1 MPEAQNP
8 FTGDTNTLISELKK
22 KANIIRQ
29 HVIEM
34 VHEAG
39 SGHPGGALSA
49 ADIITALYF
58 NIMRHDPRNPEWPE
72 RDRFVL
78 SKGHAA
84 PAYYAALAET
94 GYFPVEELLTLRKLG
109 SRLQGHPSMRHLPGI
124 DMSTGSLGQGLS
136 AGIGMAL
143 GGRLDR
149 KDYYVYVVVGDGEM
163 QEGSIWE
170 AAMSASHYKLDHLI
184 AFLDRNRLQIDGRTE
199 QVMPIE
205 PIKEKWEAFGWHVLE
220 INGHDFSEIFRAV
233 AEGKACNGKPTMIIA
248 NTIKGKGVSFMEG
261 SLHFHGKAPND
272 EQYEIAMRELRGEE
286 VNA

>member
-1 MPEAQNP
+1 MPEAQDL
-8 FTGDTNTLISELKK
+8 FIDEKDALILELKK

-39 SGHPGGALSA
+39 SGHPGGSLSA
-49 ADIITALYF
+49 TDIITALYF
-58 NIMRHDPRNPEWPE
+58 SVMRHDPHNPSWPD

-84 PAYYAALAET
+84 PAYYAALAES
-94 GYFPVEELLTLRKLG
+94 GYFPVKELLSLRKLG
-109 SRLQGHPSMRHLPGI
+109 SRLQGHPSMRHLPGV

-136 AGIGMAL
+136 VGIGMAL

-149 KDYYVYVVVGDGEM
+149 KNYYVYVLVGDGEM
-163 QEGSIWE
+163 QEGNVWE

-199 QVMPIE
+199 QVMSIE
-205 PIKEKWEAFGWHVLE
+205 PIKEKWEAFGWHVIE
-220 INGHDFSEIFRAV
+220 INGHSFPDILRAV
-233 AEGKACNGKPTMIIA
+233 EEGKACNGKPTMIIA

-261 SLHFHGKAPND
+261 SVHFHGKAPND
-272 EQYEIAMRELRGEE
+272 EQYEIAMRELKGE
-286 VNA
+286 VVRA